1 MEDHEQQADELQ
13 EEAERLAGQSD
24 RVQEDIDSARSDFEA
39 KLGDSQAPGL
49 LEEEAAAPGGKGVA
63 DEDDEV
69 AEDEREN
76 VDAEP
81 GGPA

>member
-1 MEDHEQQADELQ
+1 MEDHEQQAEELQ
-13 EEAERLAGQSD
+13 AQAEQLGDQSD
-24 RVQEDIDSARSDFEA
+24 RVQEDIDSARSDLEA
-39 KLGDSQAPGL
+39 KLGDTQAPGL
-49 LEEEAAAPGGKGVA
+49 LDEEAAAPGGKGVT

-76 VDAEP
+76 VDAQP

>member
-1 MEDHEQQADELQ
+1 MEDHEERAEELEGQAQ
-13 EEAERLAGQSD
+13 RLGDQSD
-24 RVQEDIDSARSDFEA
+24 SVQEDIDEARSDLDS

-63 DEDDEV
+63 HEDDEV

-76 VDAEP
+76 VDAQP

>member
-1 MEDHEQQADELQ
+1 MEDHEERAEELQQQAEGLGD
-13 EEAERLAGQSD
+13 QSD
-24 RVQEDIDSARSDFEA
+24 RLQESVDDARSDFEA

-63 DEDDEV
+63 NEDDEV

-76 VDAEP
+76 ADAEP

>member
-13 EEAERLAGQSD
+13 EQAEQLAGQSD
-24 RVQEDIDSARSDFEA
+24 RVQEDIESARSDFEA

-49 LEEEAAAPGGKGVA
+49 LEEEAAAPGGKGVPN
-63 DEDDEV
+63 EDDEV